1 MKNLTGQSIM
11 IANLIKQGVLE
22 QTNKICPE
30 CKSQMVRHVT
40 DEPTQVDY
48 AVCPNCGITANGL
61 KIKHGVDIESIDG
74 QYQAQLQKQMW
85 QGVIKNSITL
95 GNPNII
101 FSKRFDNFIAETDKT
116 KEIGNQAYIFAE
128 QMRKEILHVILTGTT
143 GTGKTHLAVA
153 MMHKYLMDGEAN
165 KHGIL
170 VNFSDY
176 VALKKLAMNEINGE
190 TQRLLIRAN
199 KLVQKSDI
207 VILDDIGAERGGTK
221 EIVPATDF
229 ETGLLLQFMNAREG
243 KRLIMTSNLTSEQ
256 LDKKYDRRT
265 NSRIM
270 FHIQGIEFNI
280 PDYRETTSGVTQS

>member
-1 MKNLTGQSIM
+1 MGNLTSQAVM
-11 IANLIKQGVLE
+11 IANLISQGVLE
-22 QTNKICPE
+22 ETAVICPE
-30 CKSQMVRHVT
+30 CKSRMVRHIT
-40 DEPTQVDY
+40 DEPTDIDY
-48 AVCPNCGITANGL
+48 SVCPNCGITANGL
-61 KIKHGVDIESIDG
+61 KIKHGADIESIDG

-128 QMRKEILHVILTGTT
+128 QMRKETLHVILTGTT

-153 MMHKYLMDGEAN
+153 MMYKYLMDGEAN

-176 VALKKLAMNEINGE
+176 VALKKLAMNEMNGE
-190 TQRLLIRAN
+190 TRRLLTRAD
-199 KLVQKSDI
+199 KLVQKSEI

-221 EIVPATDF
+221 EVVTATDF

-243 KRLIMTSNLTSEQ
+243 KRLIITSNLTSEQ
-256 LDKKYDRRT
+256 LDKKYDQRT
-265 NSRIM
+265 TSRIM
-270 FHIQGIEFNI
+270 YRIQGIEFDI
-280 PDYRETTSGVTQS
+280 PDYREKSGVIQS

>member
-85 QGVIKNSITL
+85 QGVVKNSITL
-95 GNPNII
+95 GNPDVI
-101 FSKRFDNFIAETDKT
+101 FSRRFANFKAENDRA
-116 KEIGNQAYIFAE
+116 KEIGNQAYILAE
-128 QMRKEILHVILTGTT
+128 QMRTEPLHVMFTGQT
-143 GTGKTHLAVA
+143 GAGKTHLAVA
-153 MMHKYLMDGEAN
+153 MMYKYLMDGEAN
-165 KHGIL
+165 KHAIL

-176 VALKKLAMNEINGE
+176 VTLKRLAMNEVNGE
-190 TQRLLIRAN
+190 TQGMLNKADKLIQRA
-199 KLVQKSDI
+199 DI
-207 VILDDIGAERGGTK
+207 I
-221 EIVPATDF
+221 
-229 ETGLLLQFMNAREG
+229 
-243 KRLIMTSNLTSEQ
+243 
-256 LDKKYDRRT
+256 
-265 NSRIM
+265 
-270 FHIQGIEFNI
+270 
-280 PDYRETTSGVTQS
+280 